1 MGGRS
6 SGSSSSQPTE
16 TRVTQTDLPEYV
28 QPYFERLLK
37 RGEAES
43 NQPYTP
49 YGSER
54 IAYFSPDEV
63 KQRYETLNFKKY

>member
-6 SGSSSSQPTE
+6 SGSAAPTE
-16 TRVTQTDLPEYV
+16 TTVTNTDLPEYV
-28 QPYFERLLK
+28 QPYFERILQ

-49 YGSER
+49 YAGER
-54 IAYFSPDEV
+54 LAYFSPDEMAAPGS
-63 KQRYETLNFKKY
+63 